1 LFKDVLNIFKSILS
15 VLLYFCKMGVY
26 LLLIGYDIFDE
37 KRNEFRRTEKSQK
50 L

>member
-1 LFKDVLNIFKSILS
+1 MFKDVLNILKSILS
-15 VLLYFCKMGVY
+15 VFVYFCKRGVY
-26 LLLIGYDIFDE
+26 LLVIAYDIFDE